1 MQPSL
6 VLLWRVQRLCVR
18 SSTTSEKLPRQN
30 FLVRTLL
37 TLHKWGYLA
46 LCYILRAQLL
56 KYFWEAMWEIPLHN
70 VMQLMS
76 ISIIVMDTILNSER
90 LLTVLSLL
98 LQSLSN
104 DSLTLLLEHPV
115 AHSRKKNVFHKIHL
129 YGV

>member
-1 MQPSL
+1 
-6 VLLWRVQRLCVR
+6 
-18 SSTTSEKLPRQN
+18 
-30 FLVRTLL
+30 
-37 TLHKWGYLA
+37 
-46 LCYILRAQLL
+46 
-56 KYFWEAMWEIPLHN
+56 
-70 VMQLMS
+70 MQLMS